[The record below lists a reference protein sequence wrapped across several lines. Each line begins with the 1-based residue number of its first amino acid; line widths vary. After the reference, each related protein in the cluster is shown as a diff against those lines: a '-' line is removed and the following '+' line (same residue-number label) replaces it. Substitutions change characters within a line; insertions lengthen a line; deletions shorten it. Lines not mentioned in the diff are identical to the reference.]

1 MKIAWKKLL
10 SAMTALCAV
19 EGVAAQGEVDAM
31 KLARM
36 QEIRKSAQTSSVASR
51 SGSADASAAD
61 SSARVT
67 DADIKNAL
75 LSATVPM
82 CDYDAYQRRYQR
94 AVALCNGD
102 DARFSRI
109 AVDIARERPDRVSW
123 AIRALANHG
132 STENLPFLYSF
143 SNDVRHAAMATTS
156 IIYIEGVTER
166 SMEAA
171 CNVMSMG
178 IDGPSAAYP
187 ICAAIRYAAKKPDV
201 SPDSM
206 RLAVETLKKF
216 AICCKDVSLSA
227 DGFIMEI
234 DPSYETSDDR
244 KALLREVAARRFN
257 EYQIDYATNA
267 LRRIDAKIQAER
279 KGD

>member
-19 EGVAAQGEVDAM
+19 GSVAAQGEVDAV

-36 QEIRKSAQTSSVASR
+36 QEIRKSAQVSNVVVKSNSD
-51 SGSADASAAD
+51 SASAG

-109 AVDIARERPDRVSW
+109 AVDIAHECPDRVSW

-132 STENLPFLYSF
+132 SSENLPFLYSF
-143 SNDVRHAAMATTS
+143 SNDVRHAAMAMTS

-166 SMEAA
+166 SMGAA
-171 CNVMSMG
+171 CNVMSIG
-178 IDGPSAAYP
+178 IDGPSTTYP
-187 ICAAIRYAAKKPDV
+187 ICVAIRYAAKKPGV
-201 SPDSM
+201 SPDCT

-216 AICCKDVSLSA
+216 SVCCKDVSLSA

-234 DPSYETSDDR
+234 DPSYETSEDR
-244 KALLREVAARRFN
+244 KALLREVAARRVN

-267 LRRIDAKIQAER
+267 LKRIDAKIKAER